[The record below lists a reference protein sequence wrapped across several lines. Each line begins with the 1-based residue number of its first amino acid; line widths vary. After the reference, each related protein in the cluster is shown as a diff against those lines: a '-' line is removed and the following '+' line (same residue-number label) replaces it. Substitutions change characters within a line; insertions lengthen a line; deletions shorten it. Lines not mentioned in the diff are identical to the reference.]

1 MLSSVT
7 YRHFGDISSRAESG
21 SEHGDAGGGE
31 RSRPA
36 ATRRR
41 REDRATAPIA
51 ASVPVAWVLS
61 PAVRSH
67 DHQRLSGLLF
77 LRGNSGRRGGSEGR
91 RLNRAR
97 SHAPLMSARTA
108 PLGRSSVSSSRC
120 RSSTSPIGTCRPRRT
135 TRGPFLDPMTDQP
148 LGVRTTRIVEPG
160 RSRCAIGRTV
170 PGWTH
175 RGDDCWLSTM
185 TGRTSAGGRGARGV
199 AFRWWSRRHK
209 RSE

>member
-1 MLSSVT
+1 M
-7 YRHFGDISSRAESG
+7 
-21 SEHGDAGGGE
+21 GDAGGGE
-31 RSRPA
+31 CSRPA

-67 DHQRLSGLLF
+67 DHQRLKRSAISTWKQRPA
-77 LRGNSGRRGGSEGR
+77 RGPRTSTVEPRQIARAADERRRLWVGRRCHRPVAG
-91 RLNRAR
+91 RAR
-97 SHAPLMSARTA
+97 RQSEPAAR
-108 PLGRSSVSSSRC
+108 GEQREGHF
-120 RSSTSPIGTCRPRRT
+120 ST
-135 TRGPFLDPMTDQP
+135 LMTDQP
-148 LGVRTTRIVEPG
+148 RGVRTTRIGERG

-185 TGRTSAGGRGARGV
+185 TGRTPAGGRGAPGV